1 MALASRLRALV
12 IRTAAPACYRAP
24 PTRRRLRV
32 GDTESSTRMR
42 GFGKYWGWVVF
53 AVLVAGWLTLD
64 FGPVVLVVLSGV
76 SAFYFFFN
84 VPVWCG
90 AAGRGG
96 ACRHNS
102 HGVLMGCHLRQHKW
116 QKLKMIF
123 WTARWARLRQELFQ
137 NATTTLASLSGILAV
152 TSGVASTLQ
161 PLFGGGW

>member
-1 MALASRLRALV
+1 
-12 IRTAAPACYRAP
+12 
-24 PTRRRLRV
+24 
-32 GDTESSTRMR
+32 MR

-53 AVLVAGWLTLD
+53 AVLVAGWLTFD

-76 SAFYFFFN
+76 SAFYFFFS

-96 ACRHNS
+96 TCRNNS

-137 NATTTLASLSGILAV
+137 NTTTTLASLGGVLAV